1 MSNNNH
7 VINITFVIVQA
18 LCWLLVFGTGT
29 DMQLKKKKK
38 KAEKKFREFLKA
50 LAVQQTNVT
59 MLALPWYLHWNP
71 EEAS

>member
-7 VINITFVIVQA
+7 VINITFVIVLA

-29 DMQLKKKKK
+29 DMQLKKKIGWMNL
-38 KAEKKFREFLKA
+38 AFREFLKA
-50 LAVQQTNVT
+50 LAVQQINAT
-59 MLALPWYLHWNP
+59 MPALSWYLHWNL